1 MLQSGYLIS
10 SSTIF
15 LRNITTI
22 RFGRCWKKIFAKK
35 SVQNKA
41 FVIRHHV
48 NLHPTLLVVLV
59 KLGWKIKVWLVLWAL
74 EIFG

>member
-10 SSTIF
+10 PSTIF
-15 LRNITTI
+15 LRNMTTT

-35 SVQNKA
+35 SVQIKTFA
-41 FVIRHHV
+41 IRHHV
-48 NLHPTLLVVLV
+48 NLHPTLLVDLV